1 MKEEQDGPQA
11 VAAEETAPAPAGRK
25 KRRRGR
31 VHVFDNWCKGC
42 GICIAFCPQQVYD
55 MDEDGRPVVAR
66 EDQCTACHWCD
77 VHCPDLAI
85 VVTEVEEDADGGAAD
100 AGQ

>member
-1 MKEEQDGPQA
+1 MASEEQEGPQA
-11 VAAEETAPAPAGRK
+11 VATAPAGRK
-25 KRRRGR
+25 KRRRGH

-42 GICIAFCPQQVYD
+42 GICIAFCPQHVYE
-55 MDEDGRPVVAR
+55 MDEDGRPVVAH

-85 VVTEVEEDADGGAAD
+85 VVTEVEEETDGSATD

>member
-1 MKEEQDGPQA
+1 MLGEQGGSQA
-11 VAAEETAPAPAGRK
+11 AAAEEAAPALAGRK

-42 GICIAFCPQQVYD
+42 GICIAFCPQHVYD

-85 VVTEVEEDADGGAAD
+85 VVAEVEEDTDGGTAD